1 MSAPEPTV
9 IAFEGELDISRSG
22 DFRAVL
28 WETARGGAADVL
40 VDLSQVSLIDSSG
53 LGALIELHER
63 LRRSK
68 RRLAVVAPAGSAPAV
83 LLDLAGL
90 RGRLPTFETHQ
101 AALDA

>member
-1 MSAPEPTV
+1 MIAP
-9 IAFEGELDISRSG
+9 EGELDISRSG

-28 WETARGGAADVL
+28 WEAAQKGAADVL
-40 VDLSQVSLIDSSG
+40 VDLSQVSFIDSGG
-53 LGALIELHER
+53 LGALIELHDR
-63 LRRSK
+63 LRRRK

-90 RGRLPTFETHQ
+90 RGRFPTFETHQ